1 MNSQNSKSKIV
12 VILGPT
18 ATGKSDFAVEMAK
31 QIGGEIISAD
41 SRQVYVGLDIGSGKI
56 SKEEMKG
63 VPHHLLDVVNPKKVF
78 SVAEY
83 KKLVDKKIEEIIS
96 RGKIP
101 IIVGGTGFY
110 IDSVINGSQLPEVK
124 PNKKLRTELS
134 KLSTENLFKRLQK
147 LDPRRAKEIDAKNP
161 VRLIRAIEIAQ
172 TLGSVPKIKINPKY
186 ETIIVGLDFSDDEL
200 KQRIE
205 KRLISRFKS
214 GMLDEAKKLHSQGLS
229 FKRMEELGLE
239 YRYMAKFLHGKIT
252 EKEMVEKLYS
262 EIWKYAKRQRTW
274 FKRNKDIIWVK

>member
-31 QIGGEIISAD
+31 QIVGEIISAD
-41 SRQVYVGLDIGSGKI
+41 SRQVYIGLDIGSGKI
-56 SKEEMKG
+56 SKKEMKG

-83 KKLVDKKIEEIIS
+83 KKLADKKIEEIIS

-110 IDSVINGSQLPEVK
+110 IDSVINDSQLPEVK
-124 PNKKLRTELS
+124 PNKKLRSELS
-134 KLSTENLFKRLQK
+134 KLSTEELFKKLQK
-147 LDPRRAKEIDAKNP
+147 LDPRRAKEIDIKNP

-186 ETIIVGLDFSDDEL
+186 ETIMVGLDFSDDEL
-200 KQRIE
+200 KERIE
-205 KRLISRFKS
+205 KRLISRFKN
-214 GMLDEAKKLHSQGLS
+214 GMLAEAKKLHSQGLT
-229 FKRMEELGLE
+229 FKRMEQLGLE
-239 YRYMAKFLHGKIT
+239 YRYMALHLQGKIT

>member
-18 ATGKSDFAVEMAK
+18 ATGKSDFAVELAK
-31 QIGGEIISAD
+31 KINGEIISAD
-41 SRQVYVGLDIGSGKI
+41 SRQVYTGLDIGSGKI
-56 SKEEMKG
+56 TKKEMRG
-63 VPHHLLDVVNPKKVF
+63 IPHHLLDVTDPKKVF
-78 SVAEY
+78 TVAEF
-83 KKLVDKKIEEIIS
+83 KKLADKKIEEIIS

-110 IDSVINGSQLPEVK
+110 IDSVINDSKLPEVK

-186 ETIIVGLDFSDDEL
+186 ETIIVGLDFPDDEL
-200 KQRIE
+200 KERIE
-205 KRLISRFKS
+205 KRLISRFNS
-214 GMLDEAKKLHSQGLS
+214 GMLDEVKKLHSQGLT
-229 FKRMEELGLE
+229 FTRMEQLGLE
-239 YRYMAKFLHGKIT
+239 YRYMALHLQGKIT
-252 EKEMVEKLYS
+252 EKEMVEKLNS